1 MWISILN
8 IIPSIVYPEKT
19 QWMMT
24 HNFVQKYQATSH
36 IFVDTTLNFGILGSI
51 IFFAYMGYV
60 MQYLKSYSNGIYLA
74 ISSMFVM
81 NLFRTF
87 EVTLVKNIIQYSI
100 LLPLFIFA
108 LDRLISAWQKKS
120 FIN

>member
-1 MWISILN
+1 MAVFKQNYFQRRTKSRGPRTNNRINSLEVQVISSNGQNL
-8 IIPSIVYPEKT
+8 
-19 QWMMT
+19 
-24 HNFVQKYQATSH
+24 
-36 IFVDTTLNFGILGSI
+36 GILGSI